1 MEEYLGLFG
10 VDVAIKK
17 LRPGAEFALYNMTF
31 TMWDCPNGSEPPT
44 WGEVMEQME
53 ADRAEALRLA
63 LSDSNSEGEK
73 KSVV

>member
-17 LRPGAEFALYNMTF
+17 LRPDAEFALYNTTF

-44 WGEVMEQME
+44 WDEINEQIQK
-53 ADRAEALRLA
+53 DIEAL
-63 LSDSNSEGEK
+63 NSKVEE
-73 KSVV
+73 V